1 MTSRPVFLE
10 AARLE
15 DVAALADLEKRCF
28 SHPWPEQ
35 SFREVLA
42 PGAGYTVL
50 SLRAPFAAD
59 EPERGIRA
67 YCVVQ
72 VVADELQIHN
82 LAVRPQDR
90 RAGLG
95 RWLLEFVLDL
105 GRRRGAEKALLEVR
119 RSNTQAMHLYHS
131 MGFSTLGVRS
141 GYYLHPKEDAV
152 VLVKGLP

>member
-1 MTSRPVFLE
+1 MTRAIFLE
-10 AARLE
+10 RARVE
-15 DVAALADLEKRCF
+15 DVAALAELEKRCF

-42 PGAGYTVL
+42 PEAGYMVL
-50 SLRAPFAAD
+50 SLRAPFTPGD
-59 EPERGIRA
+59 PDRGIRA
-67 YCVVQ
+67 YCIVQ

-82 LAVRPQDR
+82 LAVHPEHR

-105 GRRRGAEKALLEVR
+105 GRRRGADKALLEVR
-119 RSNTQAMHLYHS
+119 RSNTQAAHLYQS
-131 MGFSTLGVRS
+131 MGFSTLGIRN
-141 GYYLHPKEDAV
+141 GYYLHPKEDAL

>member
-1 MTSRPVFLE
+1 MTHRVFLE

-15 DVAALADLEKRCF
+15 DIAALAALEQRCF

-35 SFREVLA
+35 SFQEVLA
-42 PGAGYTVL
+42 PGAGYLAL

-59 EPERGIRA
+59 DPERGIRA
-67 YCVVQ
+67 YCIVQ

-82 LAVRPQDR
+82 LAVHPESR

-105 GRRRGAEKALLEVR
+105 GRRRGAEKAFLEVR
-119 RSNTQAMHLYHS
+119 RSNTQAMYLYDS
-131 MGFSTLGVRS
+131 LGFTILGVRNS
-141 GYYLHPKEDAV
+141 YYHDPKEDAL
-152 VLVKGLP
+152 VLARSLP